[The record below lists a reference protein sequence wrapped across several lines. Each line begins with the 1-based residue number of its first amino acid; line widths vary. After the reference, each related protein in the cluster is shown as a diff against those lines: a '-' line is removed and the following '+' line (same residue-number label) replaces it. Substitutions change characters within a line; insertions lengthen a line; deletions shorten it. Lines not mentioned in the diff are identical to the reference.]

1 MRPQYPLDPK
11 TLFVTAFARLLG
23 LTHWDKLSR
32 ARGEEGFLALNRL
45 GRNWLNSFIR

>member
-11 TLFVTAFARLLG
+11 TLFATAIARPLG

-32 ARGEEGFLALNRL
+32 ACGEEGYPRSQSI
-45 GRNWLNSFIR
+45 G

>member
-11 TLFVTAFARLLG
+11 TLFVNAFARPLG

-32 ARGEEGFLALNRL
+32 ARGEEGFPRSQSI
-45 GRNWLNSFIR
+45 G